1 MSNKCPVKTK
11 QSERHKNYK
20 VYKEFLH
27 EWKSHMYNI
36 VTLNVQFVNSR
47 TVLKLSFKSFLLEYR
62 TMKISPAF
70 FHKLT
75 LKLFPTL

>member
-20 VYKEFLH
+20 ECLH
-27 EWKSHMYNI
+27 EWKSHKYNI
-36 VTLNVQFVNSR
+36 ITLNVQFVNSR

-75 LKLFPTL
+75 QKLFPTL